1 MNRRFVVASARVKQ
15 FVLPVAILAVLSA
28 IGIGL
33 SGAPA
38 RGATSSGA
46 STATGT
52 ASGETTSYYE
62 STTDSATLFAQG
74 QAAGAAGAQGLVIL
88 DYGRPAV
95 ADGVA
100 GTMDYSGTFDSLA
113 AIGAAT
119 ETYVQGYF
127 DTAPSYLHLHVAIGT
142 NDSCGPGQPCGAV
155 VCGCTDEPPSFS
167 AWGAQL
173 AAEVEQV
180 QEGADASQAQS
191 GFTDVVTI
199 DGGDDAEPA
208 FDPEYQNTYDLL
220 AGYAGA
226 VNGYLPAMIDFG
238 SADPGYWSEAQ
249 LLQVADGFAP
259 DVAVPE
265 IYSATDGAQWTALA
279 SYAASVG
286 QPLTIFGVLTTASAD
301 NSPEA
306 AYSSLAG
313 SLQTITGQPSIQWFT
328 NITP

>member
-1 MNRRFVVASARVKQ
+1 MASFRVKQ
-15 FVLPVAILAVLSA
+15 FVLPLTILVVLSA

-33 SGAPA
+33 SGAAA
-38 RGATSSGA
+38 RGATPSGA
-46 STATGT
+46 SPSGEST
-52 ASGETTSYYE
+52 SGETTSYYE

-74 QAAGAAGAQGLVIL
+74 EAAGEAGAQGLVIL

-127 DTAPSYLHLHVAIGT
+127 DTAPSYLHLDVAIGT
-142 NDSCGPGQPCGAV
+142 NDSCGPGQPCGDV
-155 VCGCTDEPPSFS
+155 VCGCSDEPPSFS

-199 DGGDDAEPA
+199 DGGEEAEPA
-208 FDPEYQNTYDLL
+208 FDPEYKNTYDLL
-220 AGYAGA
+220 ACYAGA

-249 LLQVADGFAP
+249 LLQVADGFPP

-265 IYSATDGAQWTALA
+265 MYSATDGAQWTALA
-279 SYAASVG
+279 SYSASVG
-286 QPLTIFGVLTTASAD
+286 QPLTVFGVLTTSSAD
-301 NSPEA
+301 NSPQA

-313 SLQTITGQPSIQWFT
+313 SLQTITGQQSIQWFS

>member
-1 MNRRFVVASARVKQ
+1 MASFPVKRS
-15 FVLPVAILAVLSA
+15 VLPLTMVVLLSA

-33 SGAPA
+33 SAAPA
-38 RGATSSGA
+38 RGATPSS
-46 STATGT
+46 
-52 ASGETTSYYE
+52 ETTSYYE
-62 STTDSATLFAQG
+62 STADSATLFAQG
-74 QAAGAAGAQGLVIL
+74 QAAGEAGAQGLVIL

-119 ETYVQGYF
+119 ESYVQGYF
-127 DTAPSYLHLHVAIGT
+127 ASAPSYLHLDVAMGT
-142 NDSCGPGQPCGAV
+142 NDSCGPGQPCGDV
-155 VCGCTDEPPSFS
+155 VCGCSDEPPSF
-167 AWGAQL
+167 AVWGAQL

-180 QEGADASQAQS
+180 QEVTDSSQAQS
-191 GFTDVVTI
+191 GYTDVVTI

-208 FDPEYQNTYDLL
+208 FDPEFQNTYNLL

-249 LLQVADGFAP
+249 LLQVADGFPP

-265 IYSATDGAQWTALA
+265 MYSATDGAQWTALA
-279 SYAASVG
+279 SYSASVG
-286 QPLTIFGVLTTASAD
+286 QPLTVFGVLTTASAG
-301 NSPEA
+301 NSPQA

-313 SLQTITGQPSIQWFT
+313 SLETITGQQSIQWFT

>member
-1 MNRRFVVASARVKQ
+1 MARFPIKQ
-15 FVLPVAILAVLSA
+15 SVLPLTILVVLSA

-33 SGAPA
+33 SATPA
-38 RGATSSGA
+38 RGATPSS
-46 STATGT
+46 
-52 ASGETTSYYE
+52 ETTSYYE
-62 STTDSATLFAQG
+62 GTTDSATLYAQG

-88 DYGRPAV
+88 DFGRPAV
-95 ADGVA
+95 ANSVA
-100 GTMDYSGTFDSLA
+100 GTTDYSGTFDSLA

-119 ETYVQGYF
+119 ESYVQGYF
-127 DTAPSYLHLHVAIGT
+127 ASAPSYLDLDVAIGT
-142 NDSCGPGQPCGAV
+142 NDSCGTGQPCGNV
-155 VCGCTDEPPSFS
+155 VCGCSDEPPSFG

-173 AAEVEQV
+173 AGEVEQV
-180 QEGADASQAQS
+180 QQVTDSSRAQS

-208 FDPEYQNTYDLL
+208 FDPGFQNTYDLL
-220 AGYAGA
+220 AGYADA

-249 LLQVADGFAP
+249 LLQVADGFPP

-265 IYSATDGAQWTALA
+265 IYSAADGTQWAALA

-286 QPLTIFGVLTTASAD
+286 TPLTVFGVLTTASAG
-301 NSPEA
+301 NSPQA

-313 SLQTITGQPSIQWFT
+313 SLQTITGQQSIQWFT
-328 NITP
+328 NITH